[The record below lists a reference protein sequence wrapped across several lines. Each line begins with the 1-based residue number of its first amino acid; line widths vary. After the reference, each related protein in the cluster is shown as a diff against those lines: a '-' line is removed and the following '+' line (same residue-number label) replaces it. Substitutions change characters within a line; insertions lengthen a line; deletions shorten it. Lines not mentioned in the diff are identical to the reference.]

1 MPINKRLRASEPG
14 IQKALLFAGER
25 QGEADKRKAQLF
37 AAERTAKEGWAG
49 ISHQGRLLGGILI
62 SKSCIQGWLLGN

>member
-37 AAERTAKEGWAG
+37 AAERPAMEGWAG
-49 ISHQGRLLGGILI
+49 ISLQG
-62 SKSCIQGWLLGN
+62 